1 MRSNL
6 VKSQEE
12 ESRSV
17 DQFMWT
23 PGETMIDLLTFY
35 LIPPYFHLPAT
46 DDNFVILISKK
57 YLLCNPIRVM
67 MDEARLSI
75 CLSEI
80 LFVKVNKSWRDF
92 LQD

>member
-1 MRSNL
+1 MWSNL

-12 ESRSV
+12 ESLSV

-46 DDNFVILISKK
+46 DDNFVILISKNI
-57 YLLCNPIRVM
+57 YCVILRVM